1 VSDTQKLLQDLQTGR
16 IHRREFIGRAM
27 ALGVSFSGIIAML
40 EACGGGS
47 SGGSGGSGAS
57 IKWSNWAN
65 TGEIQ
70 RFKDFTADYNTKHKT
85 NVQYTFIPSADNNY
99 FTKILTQLNGGTAP
113 DVFYVGDGD
122 VAKLVANQTVMQLND
137 LLDSSKSKE
146 KADDYV
152 SDLWGAAKTKSGKI
166 FGVPVDCNPLVIWFN
181 KKVLADAGITT
192 MPYDLYEQ
200 GKWTRDAF
208 TDMITKIR
216 AKGKMGFILDAWSLQ
231 FYAWCTTNGG
241 QIYAD
246 NGYGDFIAH
255 QDPKSLEA
263 FKWLADQTR
272 NKTMTYAGT
281 LPKGQGSDLAFI
293 GNQVGFL
300 SIGRWNLPSFKKAG
314 GLEYDIVPFPSSTGK
329 IAPAP
334 VALAYMVINKK
345 TKLTDQAFDF
355 LTNFVSGEGQTF
367 RLHGGGNAVPSIK
380 SADAEKVVL
389 EGNDPAHAQYLLD
402 ARNAGYGLF
411 PAEGSTPAL
420 SDDIKTALEPVWLQG
435 KDVTT
440 VLGQVA
446 AMANPRIKKAQD
458 TLK

>member
-1 VSDTQKLLQDLQTGR
+1 
-16 IHRREFIGRAM
+16 
-27 ALGVSFSGIIAML
+27 
-40 EACGGGS
+40 
-47 SGGSGGSGAS
+47 
-57 IKWSNWAN
+57 
-65 TGEIQ
+65 
-70 RFKDFTADYNTKHKT
+70 
-85 NVQYTFIPSADNNY
+85 
-99 FTKILTQLNGGTAP
+99 LTQLNGGTAP

-122 VAKLVANQTVMQLND
+122 IAKLVANQTIMQLND

-241 QIYAD
+241 QVYSE
-246 NGYGDFIAH
+246 NGYGEFIA
-255 QDPKSLEA
+255 QDDPKSLDA
-263 FKWLADQTR
+263 FKWLAEQTR

-300 SIGRWNLPSFKKAG
+300 SIGRWPLFYRQNRAR
-314 GLEYDIVPFPSSTGK
+314 
-329 IAPAP
+329 
-334 VALAYMVINKK
+334 
-345 TKLTDQAFDF
+345 
-355 LTNFVSGEGQTF
+355 SGCA
-367 RLHGGGNAVPSIK
+367 RIHGY
-380 SADAEKVVL
+380 
-389 EGNDPAHAQYLLD
+389 Q
-402 ARNAGYGLF
+402 
-411 PAEGSTPAL
+411 
-420 SDDIKTALEPVWLQG
+420 
-435 KDVTT
+435 
-440 VLGQVA
+440 
-446 AMANPRIKKAQD
+446 
-458 TLK
+458 